1 MTISWKLFE
10 GLLKCVFPTNERRL
24 LYFSFKYVKLCS
36 TVPDG
41 AEVGATPYA
50 VLTQSLQVNDRT
62 NNIIVTFPVGEPTRS
77 LGLFRKCVGAFKNRN
92 LPFCMGFP
100 WEFLKK
106 IAWDCART
114 FMGGRGH

>member
-1 MTISWKLFE
+1 MGTEKQIRLF
-10 GLLKCVFPTNERRL
+10 LRSVLPQ
-24 LYFSFKYVKLCS
+24 
-36 TVPDG
+36 VPDG

-50 VLTQSLQVNDRT
+50 VLTRSLQVNDGT

-77 LGLFRKCVGAFKNRN
+77 LGLFRKCVGAFKNWN

-100 WEFLKK
+100 WEFLNKM
-106 IAWDCART
+106 AWNCVRT